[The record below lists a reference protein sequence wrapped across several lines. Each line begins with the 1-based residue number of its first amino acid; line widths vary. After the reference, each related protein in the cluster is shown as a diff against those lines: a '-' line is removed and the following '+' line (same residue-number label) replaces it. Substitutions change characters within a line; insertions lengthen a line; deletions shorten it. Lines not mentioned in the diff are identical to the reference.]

1 MADSPASAAT
11 GIRPATRSLAP
22 GWLVAVARFGRPFLP
37 VIGGVLLFSWGMVF
51 VAWLLLPQA
60 RTVEVVIPPGTADLV
75 ARGESVEALPRT
87 LLLRRGDTLV
97 LLNQDDQPHRIGA
110 VWAEPGRAT
119 RTIVG
124 ASLQDAGAVACS
136 FHPGGSIGVSP
147 QARPGV
153 EQTLFPTALLFF
165 PLTGATVLT
174 LSITRRLS
182 HA

>member
-1 MADSPASAAT
+1 M
-11 GIRPATRSLAP
+11 
-22 GWLVAVARFGRPFLP
+22 
-37 VIGGVLLFSWGMVF
+37 
-51 VAWLLLPQA
+51 
-60 RTVEVVIPPGTADLV
+60 
-75 ARGESVEALPRT
+75 ARGESVDALPTT

-124 ASLQDAGAVACS
+124 DSLQDADAVACS

-147 QARPGV
+147 QARPGLG
-153 EQTLFPTALLFF
+153 QTIFPTALLFF
-165 PLTGATVLT
+165 PLSAATVLT

>member
-1 MADSPASAAT
+1 MAEVAIVTPSS
-11 GIRPATRSLAP
+11 RSLAVSRV
-22 GWLVAVARFGRPFLP
+22 GGVARFLRPFLP
-37 VIGGVLLFSWGMVF
+37 HFGAVLLFSWGMVF

-60 RTVEVVIPPGTADLV
+60 RTVELVIPSGTADLV
-75 ARGESVEALPRT
+75 ARGETVAALPTT

-97 LLNQDDQPHRIGA
+97 LLNEDDQPHRIGA
-110 VWAEPGRAT
+110 IWAEPGRAT

-124 ASLQDAGAVACS
+124 GALQDAGAVACS

-153 EQTLFPTALLFF
+153 EQTVFPTLLLFF
-165 PLTGATVLT
+165 PLAGATVLT
-174 LSITRRLS
+174 LSIVRRLD